1 MIDAPDIYWEISF
14 AQLVKEYKIQK
25 TERQKYNQLKNA
37 ASFTQDQIRE
47 HIDPY
52 IKLVERNERDILF
65 RIQQL
70 TEMHKDRIAGY
81 EDLISNEDKI

>member
-25 TERQKYNQLKNA
+25 TERQKYNQLKNLGQFNA
-37 ASFTQDQIRE
+37 DHVRDY
-47 HIDPY
+47 IDPY

-65 RIQQL
+65 RI
-70 TEMHKDRIAGY
+70 
-81 EDLISNEDKI
+81 